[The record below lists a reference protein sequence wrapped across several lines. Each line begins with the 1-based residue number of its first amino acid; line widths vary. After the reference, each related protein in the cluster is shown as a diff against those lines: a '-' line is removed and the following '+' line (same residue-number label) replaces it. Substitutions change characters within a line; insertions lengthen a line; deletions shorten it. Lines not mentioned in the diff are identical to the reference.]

1 MAKRGSVD
9 RTKYDYI
16 LYRIFFFLFLF
27 RYNREN
33 EISSFEI
40 GIRIVWTFASLK
52 FRTLEKVRMF
62 DGILGSS
69 LSFTPGIRYSN
80 RGFGM
85 KFGIVLEDS

>member
-1 MAKRGSVD
+1 MQD
-9 RTKYDYI
+9 
-16 LYRIFFFLFLF
+16 FFFFFFYLDITEKTKFPASKLEF
-27 RYNREN
+27 E
-33 EISSFEI
+33 SFGRLPRWNSE
-40 GIRIVWTFASLK
+40 RSK
-52 FRTLEKVRMF
+52 RMF